1 MFAACRYLTLDGAA
15 EGHTGI
21 AGAGRARV
29 SLPGLS
35 LGVLC
40 SVLRAGG
47 GDGDGGRGVDGWE
60 GRTDGAALSLG
71 DILQSGPT
79 PHTRTSLCR
88 TWRTARICKQSSRWL
103 VNTLGSYSCRWHCFG
118 RGFGALTKHA
128 LYIPLQMRTVEP
140 GVSGT
145 QSSPSAQEEP
155 GRSHL
160 SPEINCAAALSH
172 STNTERSRAHDA
184 ARLSTKL
191 DEK

>member
-35 LGVLC
+35 LGVFC

-47 GDGDGGRGVDGWE
+47 GDGDGGRGVDGGE

-71 DILQSGPT
+71 DILQAGPT

-88 TWRTARICKQSSRWL
+88 TWRTARICKQRL
-103 VNTLGSYSCRWHCFG
+103 VNTLGSYSCRWHC
-118 RGFGALTKHA
+118 L
-128 LYIPLQMRTVEP
+128 
-140 GVSGT
+140 
-145 QSSPSAQEEP
+145 EEVLE
-155 GRSHL
+155 H
-160 SPEINCAAALSH
+160 
-172 STNTERSRAHDA
+172 
-184 ARLSTKL
+184 
-191 DEK
+191 